1 MARTHA
7 EGCGVESGAKP
18 MTTYVHYRVPVIAEV
33 EISTGEVVA
42 VHLADEEI
50 EGPLSVTDPAG
61 QPAKPKKRRRAVEI
75 AEAELWPGWSTGW

>member
-1 MARTHA
+1 MACTRP
-7 EGCGVESGAKP
+7 EGSGVESGAKP

-50 EGPLSVTDPAG
+50 EGPLSVTDAAG
-61 QPAKPKKRRRAVEI
+61 QPARPKKRRRAVEI